1 MEEKIITVYGKNY
14 KVLLESEQGT
24 CYGCAVYTSDTLSCY
39 DFADKNEGNCQD
51 VIFKEVTEPKV
62 QQEALVCPPIGII
75 PLVNHNAM
83 RLNALMDTLQ
93 RYAEAGTHAK
103 VQWVQEVKSL
113 IEYERSLTR
122 EALDKV
128 PFKL

>member
-1 MEEKIITVYGKNY
+1 MGEKIITVHGKNY
-14 KVLLESEQGT
+14 KVLLESEHRL
-24 CYGCAVYTSDTLSCY
+24 CHGCAVYASDTLSCY
-39 DFADKNEGNCQD
+39 DFTDKNEGHCQD
-51 VIFKEVTEPKV
+51 VIFQEVTEPKV
-62 QQEALVCPPIGII
+62 QQEELVQPPIGII

-93 RYAEAGTHAK
+93 RYAEAGSPAK

>member
-1 MEEKIITVYGKNY
+1 MEEKIITVFEKNY
-14 KVLLESEQGT
+14 KVVPTSDDSCKNCAANVEEDICSHFMCRNEGS
-24 CYGCAVYTSDTLSCY
+24 CYGVT
-39 DFADKNEGNCQD
+39 FQ
-51 VIFKEVTEPKV
+51 EVTKPKI
-62 QQEALVCPPIGII
+62 QQEEPVHPPIGII
-75 PLVNHNAM
+75 PLVNHNAI

-93 RYAEAGTHAK
+93 RYAEAGSPVK

-113 IEYERSLTR
+113 IEYERNLTR

>member
-1 MEEKIITVYGKNY
+1 MEEKIITVFEKNY
-14 KVLLESEQGT
+14 RVVPNSDGSCK
-24 CYGCAVYTSDTLSCY
+24 GCAANVEEDICSHFVS
-39 DFADKNEGNCQD
+39 KNEDSCCKVTFQ
-51 VIFKEVTEPKV
+51 EVTEPKV
-62 QQEALVCPPIGII
+62 QQEVLLRPPIGIL
-75 PLVNHNAM
+75 PLRNHNYT

-93 RYAEAGTHAK
+93 RYAEADSPAK

-113 IEYERSLTR
+113 IEYERNLTR